1 MIIFVKQKLVI
12 LENTKTAT
20 TSLEDFLQENNL
32 CANSRLG
39 YDFASAKQKAIW
51 EDPSFFYN
59 GFDNHVELEKAF
71 FGVKHTDCK
80 EYNKNFR
87 SYIGSFET
95 FSLIREP
102 LDWTISWWRM
112 LQDDHQ
118 DWDDYKAKNVPF
130 ENFIESFEN
139 NRQTFFLLPEEGDP
153 PIDHIFQYEQLPLAI
168 NFLQDR
174 LGFNINLEYS
184 NVNDRTEKPII
195 SNELIEKFKI
205 TFADEYNLWNSVRR
219 NDKH

>member
-20 TSLEDFLQENNL
+20 TSLVDFLQDNNL
-32 CANSRLG
+32 CANLRLR
-39 YDFASAKQKAIW
+39 YDFASAKQKTIW

-59 GFDNHVELEKAF
+59 GFDNHVKLEKAF
-71 FGVKHTDCK
+71 FGQKHVDCR
-80 EYNKNFR
+80 EYNEKFR

-118 DWDDYKAKNVPF
+118 DWDEFKARNTTF

-139 NRQTFFLLPEEGDP
+139 RQTHFLLPEEDDP

-184 NVNDRTEKPII
+184 NVSNRTEKPII
-195 SNELIEKFKI
+195 SNELTEKFKI
-205 TFADEYNLWNSVRR
+205 TFADEYNLWNSARR